1 MTEQGMPRDVAKAA
15 SKYSKVLFEN
25 DKVRVVE
32 LNWKKGLKIEMHSH
46 PTYLAYAVTPLK
58 YKSTSPDGKTQNRS
72 LKKGEVSWYDA
83 ESHAVES
90 LGTTGRALL
99 VELK

>member
-1 MTEQGMPRDVAKAA
+1 MPRDVAKAA

-25 DKVRVVE
+25 GKVRVVE

-83 ESHAVES
+83 ESHAVQS